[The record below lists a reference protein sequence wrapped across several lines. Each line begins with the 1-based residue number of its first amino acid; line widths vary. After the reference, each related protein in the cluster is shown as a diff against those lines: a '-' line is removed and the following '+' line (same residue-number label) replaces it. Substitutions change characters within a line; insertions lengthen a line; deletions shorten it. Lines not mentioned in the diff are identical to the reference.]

1 MAVIRDL
8 RSDLIAR
15 LEDIPKRRDRSNDRH
30 LAELQAIQD
39 EEKVLR
45 AMLELEEKRV
55 KNGHD
60 RHVQEKKPLRPGAA
74 NAIES
79 EILTLLS
86 DRHRWEHSTIKENL
100 IEAGHGNS
108 SDSHFG
114 QSVQGTLLSLRT
126 RGLVDLPERGVWE
139 ITEKGISGP

>member
-1 MAVIRDL
+1 MA
-8 RSDLIAR
+8 
-15 LEDIPKRRDRSNDRH
+15 
-30 LAELQAIQD
+30 LALGTPLSVTRITTLL
-39 EEKVLR
+39 VL
-45 AMLELEEKRV
+45 
-55 KNGHD
+55 GPCD
-60 RHVQEKKPLRPGAA
+60 SSGVQEKKPLRPGAA